1 MLAQGFGSKPAKA
14 KKIKTRTPKA
24 SQPCPCFSGKPYG
37 ECCKPF
43 HEGEKKPQPVE
54 VMRARYAAFAW
65 CVSRAVTALTGNHS
79 VFGVW
84 GWTRRNTRVGVG
96 ASSEGFALLVYEV
109 LHQYTGANSSLSGP
123 SSVWQRTSPPQSSGC
138 MLANMAEPTTRGRFY
153 LFFLGGRKRAA
164 Q

>member
-14 KKIKTRTPKA
+14 KKIKSRTPKA

-65 CVSRAVTALTGNHS
+65 CVSRVVCRIGLLSLCWCWFEFGR
-79 VFGVW
+79 VF
-84 GWTRRNTRVGVG
+84 TIC
-96 ASSEGFALLVYEV
+96 
-109 LHQYTGANSSLSGP
+109 TGAAIVKHSKGLSMP
-123 SSVWQRTSPPQSSGC
+123 SSVRPRMLPPENAGCIIHKRIPMAKRLRETGFPFSS
-138 MLANMAEPTTRGRFY
+138 
-153 LFFLGGRKRAA
+153 
-164 Q
+164 